1 MEERAYVARV
11 EVQTKE
17 FWCPSWPTGKDVMTT
32 SFMGQRSMTTTITTV
47 VEQLPVYPH
56 GGTALFRTVS
66 PHQPPSG
73 KRLHIIAKKSFY
85 TQRKI

>member
-47 VEQLPVYPH
+47 VEQLQYIH
-56 GGTALFRTVS
+56 MTG
-66 PHQPPSG
+66 
-73 KRLHIIAKKSFY
+73 
-85 TQRKI
+85 QRCFGLLVLISRPQEKGCT